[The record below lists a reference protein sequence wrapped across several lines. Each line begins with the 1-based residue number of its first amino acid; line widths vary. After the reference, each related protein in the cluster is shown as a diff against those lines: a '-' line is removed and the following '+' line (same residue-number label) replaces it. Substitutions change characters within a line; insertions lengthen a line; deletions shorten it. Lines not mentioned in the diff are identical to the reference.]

1 MDDPKWY
8 QKLQQVSDD
17 GGIYVVNLLSEVSIL
32 LRLVAIK
39 LRKWRY
45 NFINLSCDQSEI
57 MWL

>member
-1 MDDPKWY
+1 MILKI
-8 QKLQQVSDD
+8 SDD

-57 MWL
+57 M